1 MILFAF
7 LRGLLFLSLLS
18 IHSVAFATYTKVS
31 NSGKALPDS
40 ATLGTGQNDW
50 ACTYDSNTKL
60 IWEVK
65 TTDGGLRDQKWT
77 YTWYDTNSPDGNKG
91 TASGIIS
98 CKTIGRCDTEKF
110 TQDVNTQG
118 LCGSKDWQLPDNE
131 QLKSLVYCSNGIY
144 NQSVGGQVGYIC
156 PENGTDQKPTIDSGY
171 FPNTT
176 LPNVFWSSSSYAGN
190 STYAWYVDF
199 IYGGFV
205 SAGYKYSDGQV
216 RLVRIG
222 QSFDP
227 LSAATNAAPTASFT
241 ATPTSGNAALTV
253 NLDASASNDSDGN
266 VVLYAWS
273 SSDGQSA
280 SGKLAS
286 FEFSSAGTP
295 VITLTVTDDK
305 GGKGTAQ
312 KTISVSAKPVANK
325 APLASF
331 SATPQSGSAPLTVN
345 LDASASTDSD
355 GNVALYAWSS
365 SDGQS
370 ASGKLASFEFSSAGT
385 PVITLTVTD
394 DKGATHS
401 TQKTISVS
409 VKLVANKAPL
419 ASFSATPQ
427 SGSAPLTVNLDAS
440 ASTDS
445 DGNVALYAWSSSDG
459 QSASGKLASFEFS
472 SAGTPVITLTVTDD
486 KGGKGTAQ
494 KTIEVKPKPAANQ
507 APVALFGAKL
517 SAAAVPLTV
526 ILDASAANDP
536 DGNISSYAWSFSDGR
551 TASGKV
557 VSFDFSKAGPA
568 SATLTVT
575 DNQGA
580 TASLTLG
587 GDLPAPAAPAPIP
600 IPTPAPTPAPA
611 AGNGEGYIEGHI
623 EDGCSHKALSF
634 ADVQVGQRTQQTD
647 KDGNYKLK
655 LPFGDYTVKISSKG
669 YLEDKHSTR
678 IVRDLKP
685 NAIEDFKLLPPGG
698 KALCAKLGQAYS
710 YKAVIVAGS
719 GPYLG
724 GGVANPVWD
733 STQALTAQAYLA
745 LRQQGFAADR
755 IRYLSAAPAAQD
767 VDKDGVEDMSGEATL
782 DNVQAA
788 LAWAGEG
795 EMQDVVLYLIGH
807 GYTEQGKGYFLLN
820 RNKTLSSSEL
830 KPALDA
836 VQGKISGTLSVIID
850 ACYSGSFIKPLAAD
864 KRFVITSTT
873 DDRKAVLSNM
883 GIDSFSNHFWKKVG
897 LDGGQ
902 VGAGFAEARQAMSR
916 VTVDEIRKLR
926 QDAQVDADGSGDFNE
941 VDADIIGKKCYG
953 SCKYPDDLAVAPV
966 ITGMGPDTDLGGQR
980 NRHLSVQADKVV
992 TKAWVNIQ
1000 RPDYHYSGNRTAL
1013 TSFLRVDLSCQGDT
1027 CGGDYANFNLNGE
1040 YNATFYVQSGE
1051 DLATPRTLSLQQS
1064 GFNATLNSRK
1074 KDALGGCPRMQY
1086 YEI

>member
-266 VVLYAWS
+266 VV
-273 SSDGQSA
+273 
-280 SGKLAS
+280 
-286 FEFSSAGTP
+286 
-295 VITLTVTDDK
+295 
-305 GGKGTAQ
+305 
-312 KTISVSAKPVANK
+312 
-325 APLASF
+325 
-331 SATPQSGSAPLTVN
+331 
-345 LDASASTDSD
+345 
-355 GNVALYAWSS
+355 
-365 SDGQS
+365 
-370 ASGKLASFEFSSAGT
+370 
-385 PVITLTVTD
+385 
-394 DKGATHS
+394 
-401 TQKTISVS
+401 
-409 VKLVANKAPL
+409 
-419 ASFSATPQ
+419 
-427 SGSAPLTVNLDAS
+427 
-440 ASTDS
+440 
-445 DGNVALYAWSSSDG
+445 LYAWSSSDG